1 VADELVAE
9 FTNPDSPHVS
19 PDQVCSHSIE
29 LYSWI

>member
-19 PDQVCSHSIE
+19 ADQVRWYVLQE
-29 LYSWI
+29 D